1 MMKLDEVSLC
11 IPQARVRSLRQALTG
26 AFKPLKADETVC
38 ILDGVTLDLP
48 DGTRLGL
55 LGRNGAGKSTLLRV
69 MGGVF
74 EPTSGSVE
82 CSGRAVSLFDLHF
95 GMDEEASGH
104 ANLQIAGALLG
115 ISSDQIENLRTE
127 IVEFSELGDALS
139 RPLKTYSS
147 GMRVRLAFA
156 LITSIEAD
164 NLLVD
169 EIIGVGDSA
178 FLDKARRRIQ
188 KQIET
193 SSVFVLASHSDAML
207 RDFCTTGLVME
218 TGKAVFHGPIEEA
231 IAYYNGMHA
240 GGGS

>member
-1 MMKLDEVSLC
+1 MRKLAEVSLR
-11 IPQARVRSLRQALTG
+11 IPQTRVKSLRQAL
-26 AFKPLKADETVC
+26 ASALKPAGGDDTVC
-38 ILDGVTLDLP
+38 ILDGVNLDLP

-69 MGGVF
+69 MARVF
-74 EPTSGSVE
+74 EPTSGSVV

-115 ISSDQIENLRTE
+115 ISGDQIEKLRAD
-127 IVEFSELGDALS
+127 IVEFSELGDALN

-156 LITSIEAD
+156 LVTSIEAD
-164 NLLVD
+164 NLLID
-169 EIIGVGDSA
+169 EIIGVGDAA

-188 KQIET
+188 RQIQS

-207 RDFCTTGLVME
+207 REFCTTGLVME
-218 TGKAVFHGPIEEA
+218 AGKIVFHGPIEDA
-231 IAYYNGMHA
+231 ISHYNGMYA
-240 GGGS
+240 GGED